1 MLWIMSESSYTR
13 VGYQIPNFT
22 YPGVQPDGLFD
33 AIAAQAVTAE
43 QSGFDTVFVM
53 DHFFQLPQIGPA
65 DHEMFDAYTLLGA
78 LAARTRTARLGTL
91 VTGVTYRNPAQLA
104 KAVTALDVISGGRAL
119 LGIGAAWFDVEHEAL
134 GFRFPPLPERHQML
148 REALEICTAMFR
160 NKQASYTGTHFSIA
174 DAYNVPRPI
183 QAGGPPIMV
192 GGNGEKV
199 TFRIA
204 AQYADELNMISS
216 PVELPRKL
224 EALHGHLDAVGR
236 PRDAV
241 RTSWLGTLVIAPTQ
255 SEAEDVIV
263 GMAAAQG
270 LADPAQLLHD
280 ADLRAQLI
288 PRVVYG
294 DPDAV
299 AARVKEIMA
308 VGLDGIVFNMPAQ
321 AHDLDAVKLAGT
333 TLRAV
338 VG

>member
-1 MLWIMSESSYTR
+1 MNATSYTR

-22 YPGVQPDGLFD
+22 YPGVQPEGLFD
-33 AIAAQAVTAE
+33 AIAAQALAAE

-53 DHFFQLPQIGPA
+53 DHFFQLPQIGTPNQ
-65 DHEMFDAYTLLGA
+65 EMFDAYTLLGA
-78 LAARTRTARLGTL
+78 LAARTQTARLGTL

-119 LGIGAAWFDVEHEAL
+119 LGIGAAWFDLEHEAL
-134 GFRFPPLPERHQML
+134 GFRFPPLRERHEML
-148 REALEICTAMFR
+148 RDALEICTAMFR
-160 NKQASYTGTHFSIA
+160 NQQSSYAGTHFSIA

-204 AQYADELNMISS
+204 AQYADELNMICN
-216 PVELPRKL
+216 PVEIPRKV
-224 EALHGHLDAVGR
+224 EALFSHLDALGR
-236 PRDAV
+236 PHDAV
-241 RTSWLGTLVIAPTQ
+241 RRSWLGTLVIAPTQ
-255 SEAEDVIV
+255 SEAEDLIV
-263 GMAAAQG
+263 GMAAARG
-270 LADPAQLLHD
+270 LDDPTQLLRD
-280 ADLRAQLI
+280 ADLRAELI

-299 AARVKEIMA
+299 ATRVKEIMA
-308 VGLDGIVFNMPAQ
+308 LGLDGIVFNMPAQ

>member
-1 MLWIMSESSYTR
+1 MSDAMYTR

-22 YPGVQPDGLFD
+22 YPGVAPDGLFE
-33 AIAAQAVTAE
+33 AIADQAVTAE
-43 QSGFDTVFVM
+43 TSGFDTVFVM
-53 DHFFQLPQIGPA
+53 DHFFQLPQIGRPEQ
-65 DHEMFDAYTLLGA
+65 EMFDAYTLLGA
-78 LAARTRTARLGTL
+78 LAACTQHARLGTL

-104 KAVTALDVISGGRAL
+104 KAVTALDVISRGRAL
-119 LGIGAAWFDVEHEAL
+119 LGIGAAWYDVEHEAL
-134 GFRFPPLPERHQML
+134 GFRFPPLRERHQML
-148 REALEICTAMFR
+148 RDALEICTAMFR
-160 NKQASYTGTHFSIA
+160 NEQSSYAGTQFSIS

-192 GGNGEKV
+192 GGNGERV

-204 AQYADELNMISS
+204 AEYADELNLFCS
-216 PVELPRKL
+216 PVEIPRKL
-224 EALHGHLDAVGR
+224 EAFGGHLDAVGR
-236 PRDAV
+236 TRDTV
-241 RTSWLGTLVIAPTQ
+241 HTSWLGTLVIAPTQ
-255 SEAEDVIV
+255 SEAEEVV
-263 GMAAAQG
+263 AGMAAARG
-270 LADPAQLLHD
+270 VDDPAALLRD
-280 ADLRAQLI
+280 ADLRAELI

-308 VGLDGIVFNMPAQ
+308 LGLDGIVFNMPAQ